1 MALVLSSEKSHFINK
16 MTETFLNNKLGQY
29 SKFLDTTPTFVTYYA
44 INQARSRA
52 DAGSGMVYE
61 LITDQSPIR
70 YNKITNFPVYKMS
83 QLIPNGVFEDGNY
96 NVELEI
102 SDITVLP
109 NTIRPRGDDFV
120 LIEMPNSPK
129 LLFRVTNFKMNTIQS
144 NDFYMFD
151 ADLYAVGEDADK
163 IEKLVVEK
171 YRCIFENIGTQNN
184 CFVTDETFASAEG
197 LLATLNTL
205 VDMYHHM
212 YYYEK
217 ENIYAFVDYI
227 YDDTAFTDPDP
238 NWNDYRYIFSGDY
251 VFDPNHMRMPP
262 PKDVTYYDIYL
273 IKFIMDSGIFF
284 NADDNST
291 TSIVTYDDFEPP
303 RFDYMFNQT
312 LWRAL
317 IKKDT
322 SLLNKYMYFFINKI
336 NKYTS
341 VVKNNFPNGV
351 DNTLVSLN
359 NERFGDYY
367 FDKDLLAMLV
377 DGKPEETKD
386 TTNQEIDIVNLQPV
400 VNGDGNEI
408 SLKDHID
415 INLYDF
421 EKNKPNTDDQNTL
434 DLKYIFDIIYNYI
447 YGIDA
452 PIDGKILIRFFKN
465 PSLWN
470 FRYHLIIIYILKKK
484 YESVFA

>member
-1 MALVLSSEKSHFINK
+1 
-16 MTETFLNNKLGQY
+16 
-29 SKFLDTTPTFVTYYA
+29 
-44 INQARSRA
+44 
-52 DAGSGMVYE
+52 
-61 LITDQSPIR
+61 
-70 YNKITNFPVYKMS
+70 
-83 QLIPNGVFEDGNY
+83 
-96 NVELEI
+96 
-102 SDITVLP
+102 
-109 NTIRPRGDDFV
+109 
-120 LIEMPNSPK
+120 
-129 LLFRVTNFKMNTIQS
+129 
-144 NDFYMFD
+144 MFD

-212 YYYEK
+212 YYYDN
-217 ENIYAFVDYI
+217 ENIYAFIDYI
-227 YDDTAFTDPDP
+227 YDDTSFTDPDP

-251 VFDPNHMRMPP
+251 VYDPNHMRMPP

-284 NADDNST
+284 NSEDNST

-303 RFDYMFNQT
+303 RFDYLFNQT
-312 LWRAL
+312 IWRAI

-322 SLLNKYMYFFINKI
+322 SLLNKYMYYFINKI

-341 VVKNNFPNGV
+341 VIKNNFPNGV

-359 NERFGDYY
+359 NERYGDYY
-367 FDKDLLAMLV
+367 FDKDLLAMLA
-377 DGKPEETKD
+377 DGKPEDDSNKD
-386 TTNQEIDIVNLQPV
+386 NNQEIDIVNLQPLM
-400 VNGDGNEI
+400 NGGNEL

-415 INLYDF
+415 INLYDV
-421 EKNKPNTDDQNTL
+421 EKVKDDSSQVNAEL
-434 DLKYIFDIIYNYI
+434 QYIFDIIYNYI
-447 YGIDA
+447 YGIDFN
-452 PIDGKILIRFFKN
+452 IDGKLLIKYFKT
-465 PSLWN
+465 PSFWN

-484 YESVFA
+484 YESIFS

>member
-1 MALVLSSEKSHFINK
+1 VPQATLVDVIEEGRFEDWVLKSK
-16 MTETFLNNKLGQY
+16 ERLC
-29 SKFLDTTPTFVTYYA
+29 
-44 INQARSRA
+44 SRA
-52 DAGSGMVYE
+52 
-61 LITDQSPIR
+61 Q
-70 YNKITNFPVYKMS
+70 
-83 QLIPNGVFEDGNY
+83 
-96 NVELEI
+96 LEI

-109 NTIRPRGDDFV
+109 NTVRPRGDDFV

-212 YYYEK
+212 YYYNN
-217 ENIYAFVDYI
+217 ENIYAFIDYI
-227 YDDTAFTDPDP
+227 YDDTSFTDPDP

-251 VFDPNHMRMPP
+251 VYDPNHMRMPP

-284 NADDNST
+284 NSEDNST

-303 RFDYMFNQT
+303 RFDYLFNQT
-312 LWRAL
+312 IWRAI

-322 SLLNKYMYFFINKI
+322 SLLNKYMYYFINKI

-341 VVKNNFPNGV
+341 VIKNNFPNGV

-359 NERFGDYY
+359 NERYGDYY
-367 FDKDLLAMLV
+367 FDKDLLAMLA
-377 DGKPEETKD
+377 DGKPEDDSNKD
-386 TTNQEIDIVNLQPV
+386 NNQEIDIVNLQPLM
-400 VNGDGNEI
+400 NGGNEL

-415 INLYDF
+415 INLYDV
-421 EKNKPNTDDQNTL
+421 EKVKDDSSQVNAEL
-434 DLKYIFDIIYNYI
+434 QYIFDIIYNYI
-447 YGIDA
+447 YGIDFN
-452 PIDGKILIRFFKN
+452 IDGKLLIKYFKT
-465 PSLWN
+465 PSFWN

-484 YESVFA
+484 YESIFS